1 MPRQPKKGLA
11 YFPKDVDYYDDDKII
26 DLLMEYGP
34 LGQTIYDVILCYV
47 YKNGYYLEL
56 PLDKLATLIVRIVGN
71 RWIKEKNLVLQVI
84 HYCAEIG
91 LFDKDLLSQ
100 NVITSAGI
108 QHRYS
113 EVTVRNKVNK
123 EKYWLLENEEKST
136 AVISATFS
144 PISATETAISA
155 TEMNI
160 TATEMQQSKVN
171 KIKEKESKV
180 NVCPMG
186 TYGHVNLTEQEYEDL
201 CKVYLKDT
209 VNEYIERVDSYLHK
223 NPNIKAHA
231 SHYQTL
237 IDWLEKDGVKKKSE
251 CSYDIDKIFE
261 IAMTTSPLNNK
272 AVSK

>member
-108 QHRYS
+108 QNRYS

-123 EKYWLLENEEKST
+123 EKYWLLEHEKKST

-144 PISATETAISA
+144 PISVTETAISA
-155 TEMNI
+155 TETDI

-180 NVCPMG
+180 NVCPGG
-186 TYGHVNLTEQEYEDL
+186 TYGQHRHVNLTIQEYDDL
-201 CKVYLKDT
+201 CKLYLIAT
-209 VNEYIERVDSYLHK
+209 VDKYIEKVDTYLH
-223 NPNIKAHA
+223 NHPNIKGYD
-231 SHYQTL
+231 SHYQTVL
-237 IDWLEKDGVKKKSE
+237 DWLEKDGVNKKSAH
-251 CSYDIDKIFE
+251 SYDLDLLMKHAMETTPKIG
-261 IAMTTSPLNNK
+261 
-272 AVSK
+272 

>member
-11 YFPKDVDYYDDDKII
+11 YFPKDVDYYDDDKIM

-123 EKYWLLENEEKST
+123 EKYWLLENEKTST
-136 AVISATFS
+136 ADISATFL

-155 TEMNI
+155 TETNI
-160 TATEMQQSKVN
+160 TVTEMQQRKENESKEKKSKV
-171 KIKEKESKV
+171 
-180 NVCPMG
+180 VCAPQALG
-186 TYGHVNLTEQEYEDL
+186 THNNVNLTAEDYQAFVDEYGKAVID
-201 CKVYLKDT
+201 
-209 VNEYIERVDSYLHK
+209 EY
-223 NPNIKAHA
+223 
-231 SHYQTL
+231 
-237 IDWLEKDGVKKKSE
+237 
-251 CSYDIDKIFE
+251 IDKISDYIDNSGKKPYKNHAATLKNWLTKDGIKKLSEQPIQMHSYNLDE
-261 IAMTTSPLNNK
+261 ILKSSLN
-272 AVSK
+272 VR

>member
-1 MPRQPKKGLA
+1 MSRQPKKGLA
-11 YFPKDVDYYDDDKII
+11 YFPKDVDYYDDDKIM

-108 QHRYS
+108 QNRYS

-123 EKYWLLENEEKST
+123 EKYWLLENEKKST

-180 NVCPMG
+180 NVCPRG
-186 TYGHVNLTEQEYEDL
+186 TYGHVNLTEQEYDDL
-201 CKVYLKDT
+201 CKLYMKDT
-209 VNEYIERVDSYLHK
+209 VNNCIESVDAYLHK
-223 NPNIKAHA
+223 KPNVKPYD
-231 SHYQTL
+231 SHYQTIL
-237 IDWLEKDGVKKKSE
+237 DWLEKDGADKKSNH
-251 CSYDIDKIFE
+251 SYDIDKMFE
-261 IAMTTSPLNNK
+261 IAMTTSPFGNK

>member
-11 YFPKDVDYYDDDKII
+11 YFPKDVDYYDDDKIM

-56 PLDKLATLIVRIVGN
+56 PLDKLATLIVRIIGN

-123 EKYWLLENEEKST
+123 EKYWLLENEKKST

-144 PISATETAISA
+144 PISVTETAISA

-180 NVCPMG
+180 NVCPRG
-186 TYGHVNLTEQEYEDL
+186 TYGHVNLTEQEYDDL
-201 CKVYLKDT
+201 CKLYLKDT
-209 VNEYIERVDSYLHK
+209 VNQYIERVDAYLHK
-223 NPNIKAHA
+223 NPNNKAHS
-231 SHYQTL
+231 SHYQTIL
-237 IDWLEKDGVKKKSE
+237 DWLEKDGVDKKSAH
-251 CSYDIDKIFE
+251 SYDIDKMFE
-261 IAMTTSPLNNK
+261 IAMTTSPFGNK

>member
-11 YFPKDVDYYDDDKII
+11 YFPKDVDYYDDDKIM

-84 HYCAEIG
+84 HYCADIG

-123 EKYWLLENEEKST
+123 EKYWLLKNEKSST
-136 AVISATFS
+136 ADISAIFL

-155 TEMNI
+155 TEIDI
-160 TATEMQQSKVN
+160 TATEMQQR
-171 KIKEKESKV
+171 KEKESKLNKSKV
-180 NVCPMG
+180 NVCAARG
-186 TYGHVNLTEQEYEDL
+186 NHNNVNLTEEEYQAFVDEYGKAVID
-201 CKVYLKDT
+201 
-209 VNEYIERVDSYLHK
+209 EYINRISDYIENSGKKPYK
-223 NPNIKAHA
+223 NHA
-231 SHYQTL
+231 TTL
-237 IDWLEKDGVKKKSE
+237 KNWLTKDGVKKLSDQTQLH
-251 CSYDIDKIFE
+251 SYDLDLLLKHSINDC
-261 IAMTTSPLNNK
+261 
-272 AVSK
+272 